1 MTPSSLPEV
10 SAPLGP
16 IARQG
21 NTAFATS
28 IALLFLRLVLGWIF
42 FYAGAGKAF
51 GWFGGY
57 GIQGTSAFIGQI
69 MPSFLSPIAWTYLL
83 AYSELIGGALVMLGL
98 LTRLASFPLFIT
110 MVVAIAKV
118 SGPNGLGGRMTDQGM
133 QMGYGYNL
141 TLATI
146 CVALILAGPGLISL
160 DALLFPRGLWARGP
174 QPLSEPDERPTP

>member
-1 MTPSSLPEV
+1 MTSNPSSEV
-10 SAPLGP
+10 AAPLGP

-21 NTAFATS
+21 NTAFAIS

-57 GIQGTSAFIGQI
+57 GIAATSTFIGAI
-69 MPSFLSPIAWTYLL
+69 MPGFLSPIAWTYLL

-118 SGPNGLGGRMTDQGM
+118 SGPNGLGGKMTDQGM

-160 DALLFPRGLWARGP
+160 DAFLFRRGLWSRGP
-174 QPLSEPDERPTP
+174 QPLSQPSQRP